1 MITPEELLNLGFDE
15 FAWNGGIIMEY
26 WLSLFP
32 GTEKEW
38 DYRLGIR
45 FNEFRD
51 KPFIVWL
58 FTGSAMTQLRHIDTI
73 EKASQLYELMTGV
86 RCVLCDGCP
95 MNRAYGKM
103 VSRSKRNNRGR
114 P

>member
-1 MITPEELLNLGFDE
+1 MITPEELLNLGFEE
-15 FAWNGGIIMEY
+15 FAWNGGLIMEY

-32 GTEKEW
+32 DTEKEW

-58 FTGSAMTQLRHIDTI
+58 FTGSAMTQLRHIDTV
-73 EKASQLYELMTGV
+73 EKVSQLYELVAGV
-86 RCVLCDGCP
+86 RLTSRCTGRKPARQELC
-95 MNRAYGKM
+95 
-103 VSRSKRNNRGR
+103 KRESSCMAGLR